1 MPEGEPI
8 EGAEPSGEV
17 LSPAEQ
23 LYQSEA
29 ASIKYNP
36 MERQRLEGDIDTLR
50 FKKGNEEKS
59 PESIAEELARERAK
73 NGFAMDTVGFLEM
86 TGLYSGEKRSIL
98 SEAYEEETRISERLA
113 KDPKINDEG
122 RQLELKAAEESRS
135 KAKILRQNP

>member
-1 MPEGEPI
+1 
-8 EGAEPSGEV
+8 
-17 LSPAEQ
+17 
-23 LYQSEA
+23 
-29 ASIKYNP
+29 
-36 MERQRLEGDIDTLR
+36 
-50 FKKGNEEKS
+50 
-59 PESIAEELARERAK
+59 
-73 NGFAMDTVGFLEM
+73 MDTVGFLEM